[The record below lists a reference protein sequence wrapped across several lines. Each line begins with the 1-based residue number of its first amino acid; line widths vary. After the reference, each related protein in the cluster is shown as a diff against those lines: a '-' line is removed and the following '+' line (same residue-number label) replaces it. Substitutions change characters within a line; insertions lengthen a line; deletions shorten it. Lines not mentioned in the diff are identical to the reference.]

1 MLAAPTAAGDRI
13 SGGVPQVPVLRAG
26 QRRAGPR
33 IGLGAGAV
41 GAGGAC
47 SWGAGHAGSSPAL
60 WAGCGVAQTAFGLV
74 VSTGF
79 LVAARRRAAVLLV
92 PFMVW
97 VWELLGNAGLL
108 HVDETPVR
116 VGGELAYVYVACN

>member
-1 MLAAPTAAGDRI
+1 M
-13 SGGVPQVPVLRAG
+13 
-26 QRRAGPR
+26 
-33 IGLGAGAV
+33 
-41 GAGGAC
+41 
-47 SWGAGHAGSSPAL
+47 
-60 WAGCGVAQTAFGLV
+60 